1 MRKLVIVTGDSSLY
15 NNFKTLRL
23 IKYANANANLKIL
36 LAGNFIFRATKFD
49 DSVIVLLRSKF
60 LMLLFEGM
68 RTNLHRKECQ

>member
-23 IKYANANANLKIL
+23 IKYANANLKIL